1 MYNAK
6 EGGRGQ
12 FCVFS
17 PEMNQRVFDYHWLDT
32 NLRKALENDQLL
44 IHYQPKIT
52 WRGEVRSLEALVRWQ
67 SPERG
72 LIPPL
77 EFISYAEE
85 SGLIVPLGRWVI
97 LDVVRQ
103 IAKWRDKGINLRV
116 AVNFSARQLADQ
128 TLFTALKQALYDLN
142 FEYCPI
148 DVELTESCL
157 IENDTLALSVIQQF
171 SQLGAQIHLDDFGTG
186 YSSLSQL
193 ARFPIDA
200 VKLDQAF
207 VRDIHKQPL
216 SQSLVRA
223 IVAVAQALN
232 LQVIAEGVEN
242 AKEDAFLTKTASMND
257 RAFYSP
263 NLCPPFLLN
272 AGTNVIRRKKCVN
285 GDDNRENSLC
295 RQA

>member
-128 TLFTALKQALYDLN
+128 TLFTALKQAL
-142 FEYCPI
+142 
-148 DVELTESCL
+148 
-157 IENDTLALSVIQQF
+157 
-171 SQLGAQIHLDDFGTG
+171 
-186 YSSLSQL
+186 
-193 ARFPIDA
+193 
-200 VKLDQAF
+200 
-207 VRDIHKQPL
+207 
-216 SQSLVRA
+216 
-223 IVAVAQALN
+223 
-232 LQVIAEGVEN
+232 
-242 AKEDAFLTKTASMND
+242 
-257 RAFYSP
+257 
-263 NLCPPFLLN
+263 
-272 AGTNVIRRKKCVN
+272 
-285 GDDNRENSLC
+285 
-295 RQA
+295 

>member
-1 MYNAK
+1 MRHWHFVGPRHGQDSESLIRTADTAMYNAK

-52 WRGEVRSLEALVRWQ
+52 RRGEVRSPEALVRWQ

-128 TLFTALKQALYDLN
+128 TLLLRLN
-142 FEYCPI
+142 
-148 DVELTESCL
+148 
-157 IENDTLALSVIQQF
+157 
-171 SQLGAQIHLDDFGTG
+171 
-186 YSSLSQL
+186 
-193 ARFPIDA
+193 R
-200 VKLDQAF
+200 
-207 VRDIHKQPL
+207 
-216 SQSLVRA
+216 
-223 IVAVAQALN
+223 
-232 LQVIAEGVEN
+232 
-242 AKEDAFLTKTASMND
+242 
-257 RAFYSP
+257 
-263 NLCPPFLLN
+263 LC
-272 AGTNVIRRKKCVN
+272 TI
-285 GDDNRENSLC
+285 
-295 RQA
+295 